1 MKARLLS
8 LAARFDAMSQR
19 ERAMVA
25 TAIVAG
31 ILLLGSTA
39 FVEPALKRDK
49 LAAAQILQQRTEAIN
64 LHAQIEATRSRLQ
77 DPEKALRASLEQTR
91 SKDAA
96 LAGEIEKFGNALV
109 PPQQMSALLGEFVTR
124 NRGLRLLAIHSLPPQ
139 PLIERKAADA
149 AAKTDKPA
157 ATNAA
162 TSATTES
169 AQVDKVGVPTQAN
182 LYRHGVEICV
192 EGSYADLNAYLAEL
206 ERLPQRVL
214 WGRIVVDAEHYPQI
228 VMTVTVYTLS
238 LEKSWLVV

>member
-8 LAARFDAMSQR
+8 LAARFDAISRR

-39 FVEPALKRDK
+39 FVEPALKREK

-64 LHAQIEATRSRLQ
+64 LRAQSEATRSRLQ
-77 DPEKALRASLEQTR
+77 DPEKALHASLEQTR

-96 LAGEIEKFGNALV
+96 LASEIEKFGNALV

-139 PLIERKAADA
+139 PLIERKATDGV
-149 AAKTDKPA
+149 AKTDKPA
-157 ATNAA
+157 AAETG
-162 TSATTES
+162 
-169 AQVDKVGVPTQAN
+169 QVDKAGAPLQAN
-182 LYRHGVEICV
+182 LYRHGVEIRV
-192 EGSYADLNAYLAEL
+192 EGSYADLNAYLAAL

-214 WGRIVVDAEHYPQI
+214 WGRIAVDAERYPQI